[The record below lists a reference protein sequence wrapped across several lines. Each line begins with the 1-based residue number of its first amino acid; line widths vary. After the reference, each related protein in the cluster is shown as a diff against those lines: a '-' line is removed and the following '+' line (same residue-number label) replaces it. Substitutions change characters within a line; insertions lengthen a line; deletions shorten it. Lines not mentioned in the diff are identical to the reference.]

1 MWNSILHSRE
11 GKNVLT
17 MVFEIANIINVPKS
31 AFAQK
36 DEKNSKS
43 VLLNSVHKS
52 CWYEDQHVRSV

>member
-1 MWNSILHSRE
+1 
-11 GKNVLT
+11 